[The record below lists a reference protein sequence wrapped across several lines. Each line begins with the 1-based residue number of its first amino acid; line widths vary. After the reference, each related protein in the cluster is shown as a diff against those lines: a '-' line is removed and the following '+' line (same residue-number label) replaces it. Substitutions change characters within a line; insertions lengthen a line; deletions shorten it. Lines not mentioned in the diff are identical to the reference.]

1 MNPKNSNVQRTTYN
15 VQRTTYN
22 VQRTTYNVQRR
33 SLRSS
38 VLCLLGVFLSEKE
51 N

>member
-22 VQRTTYNVQRR
+22 VQRTTP
-33 SLRSS
+33 LAA
-38 VLCLLGVFLSEKE
+38 
-51 N
+51 

>member
-22 VQRTTYNVQRR
+22 VQRATP
-33 SLRSS
+33 LAA
-38 VLCLLGVFLSEKE
+38 
-51 N
+51 